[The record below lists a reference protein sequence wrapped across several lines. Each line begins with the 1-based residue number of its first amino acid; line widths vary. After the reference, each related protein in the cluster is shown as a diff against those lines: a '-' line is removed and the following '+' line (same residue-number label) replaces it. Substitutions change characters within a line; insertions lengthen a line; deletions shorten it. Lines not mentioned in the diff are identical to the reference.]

1 MFFHFIW
8 KFLLFT
14 EIWYHVCMSVI
25 LAHFVTWLCVVTP
38 TQLKR
43 FSWTADGLM
52 MVRWCHSLLR
62 CVSPTKRD
70 NGNMSH
76 DSWSNLW
83 HSSCLYFLKLFL
95 CEVWSTFVLE
105 KQIME
110 KDPCND
116 TVCCN
121 TSVALWLFTHI
132 IKSNRFV
139 FLVCISNLKLV
150 RFDPVY
156 LLTDAGTNTLIPHV
170 VVYRPCFH
178 IQRLASN
185 IYFWTHVVFTR
196 HMCRQSGLFMSY
208 TVWFFYIY
216 KKNCNCIWQIL
227 QCFLYLY
234 FII

>member
-1 MFFHFIW
+1 MIHEAICDIH
-8 KFLLFT
+8 LVS
-14 EIWYHVCMSVI
+14 I
-25 LAHFVTWLCVVTP
+25 
-38 TQLKR
+38 
-43 FSWTADGLM
+43 SW
-52 MVRWCHSLLR
+52 
-62 CVSPTKRD
+62 
-70 NGNMSH
+70 N
-76 DSWSNLW
+76 
-83 HSSCLYFLKLFL
+83 FFL

-216 KKNCNCIWQIL
+216 IKKIAIAYDKFCNAFCTYIL
-227 QCFLYLY
+227 
-234 FII
+234 